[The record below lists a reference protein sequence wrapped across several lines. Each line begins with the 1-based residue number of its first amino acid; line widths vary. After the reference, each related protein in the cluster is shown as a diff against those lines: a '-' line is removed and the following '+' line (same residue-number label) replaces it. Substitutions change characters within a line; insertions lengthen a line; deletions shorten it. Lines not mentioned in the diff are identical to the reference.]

1 MFYQQFCHEEYAPDG
16 SLIDFSLRYE
26 DNYNFGYDVVDKI
39 AEQTPDKTAVVWLN
53 VEGEEHVFSFDTI
66 RRMSNRVANML
77 RSRGIKKGD
86 RVMLILKRC
95 YEYWYIIVALHKIGA
110 VAVPVSHMLTGEDL
124 VYRINKV
131 GVRAVIAAP
140 EDSLLQLLDPVQAE
154 CESLQYVWTTKEN
167 RHGFRNLTRDI
178 ENSSD
183 SIERIATRASDAMIV
198 YFTSG
203 TTGYPK
209 AVAHNHLY
217 TLAHI
222 ITAKYWQ
229 QVDEGGLHLTVAD
242 TGWGKASWGK
252 IYGQWLLGAAA
263 MVFDFESFDSR
274 QLVTIMNRY
283 QVTSFCAPPTVYRYI
298 VKRDNIHLP
307 SLRHATSAGE
317 YLPPEVSRQ
326 FEEQTGLRIAE
337 GYGQTET
344 TLLIANLAGTEA
356 RRGTMGKPTPLY
368 DVAIHKDDGTVADI
382 DEPGEIVILP
392 RKNQQGLMVGY
403 LSGDNIGGNRIRD
416 GVYHTG
422 DSGWKDKDGYFWY
435 SGRTD
440 DVIKTGGFRVGPVEI
455 ENIVTDHPL
464 VLDCMVVGV
473 PDPLRG
479 QAVKAIV
486 VLVPNTVASEELK
499 KEIRNSA
506 NSRLAMYKHIRM
518 IDFVDE
524 LPKTANGKTRR
535 Y

>member
-1 MFYQQFCHEEYAPDG
+1 MFYQQFCHEEFAPDG
-16 SLIDFSLRYE
+16 SLLDFSLQYE

-53 VEGEEHVFSFDTI
+53 VEGEEHIFTFDMI
-66 RRMSNRVANML
+66 RRKSNQVANML
-77 RSRGIKKGD
+77 RARGICKGD
-86 RVMLILKRC
+86 RVMLLMKRC
-95 YEYWYIIVALHKIGA
+95 YEYWYVIVALHKIGA
-110 VAVPVSHMLTGEDL
+110 VAVPASHMLTGEDL

-140 EDSLLQLLDPVQAE
+140 DEALLQLLEPVQAE
-154 CESLQYVWTTKEN
+154 CPSLQYLWTTKAN
-167 RHGFRNLTRDI
+167 RHGFRNLTTDI
-178 ENSSD
+178 ENASEL
-183 SIERIATRASDAMIV
+183 IERVPTRASDTMIV

-222 ITAKYWQ
+222 VTAKFWQ
-229 QVDEGGLHLTVAD
+229 RVEDGGLHLTVAD

-252 IYGQWLLGAAA
+252 IYGQWLLGSAV

-274 QLVTIMNRY
+274 QLVSVMNRY

-298 VKRDNIHLP
+298 VKRENIHLP
-307 SLRHATSAGE
+307 SLKHATSAGE

-344 TLLIANLAGTEA
+344 TLLIANLAGMEV

-368 DVAIHKDDGTVADI
+368 NVAIHKEDGTEADI

-392 RKNQQGLMVGY
+392 KKNQQGIMVGY
-403 LSGDNIGGNRIRD
+403 LSGDSIGGNRIRN

-435 SGRTD
+435 SSRVD

-455 ENIVTDHPL
+455 ENI
-464 VLDCMVVGV
+464 
-473 PDPLRG
+473 
-479 QAVKAIV
+479 
-486 VLVPNTVASEELK
+486 
-499 KEIRNSA
+499 
-506 NSRLAMYKHIRM
+506 
-518 IDFVDE
+518 
-524 LPKTANGKTRR
+524 
-535 Y
+535 